1 MSELPPSAPE
11 PEKAIGVR
19 PLPETIDVKGEA
31 VRLARVSHSARLA
44 FERTRLERSRTI
56 RDWAMLA
63 GFVSL
68 LIVTVAIFPQQ
79 ITTLFSGA
87 ASLYAK
93 AGIKVNTRG
102 LEFRTINYKR
112 ILNEGVLTLVIEG
125 AIANISERSQ
135 TLPPLRIAI
144 IDKGGQSLYSWTLDM
159 EPGVLAPASV
169 AGFSSRLASPPGD
182 GALLQVRF
190 ARPNEAK
197 PKL

>member
-1 MSELPPSAPE
+1 MPELPPAAPE
-11 PEKAIGVR
+11 PEKAIGARLV
-19 PLPETIDVKGEA
+19 PETIDVKGEA
-31 VRLARVSHSARLA
+31 VRLARVSQSARLA
-44 FERTRLERSRTI
+44 FERNRLERSLTMRG
-56 RDWAMLA
+56 WAMLA
-63 GFVSL
+63 GFVGL
-68 LIVTVAIFPQQ
+68 LIIPTAIFPQQ

-93 AGIKVNTRG
+93 AGVKVNTRG

-125 AIANISERSQ
+125 AIANISDHSQ

-144 IDKGGQSLYSWTLDM
+144 MDKGGQSLFSWTLDV
-159 EPGVLAPASV
+159 EPGVLAPTSV

-197 PKL
+197 PEL